1 MINYMSVI
9 DNQDWYNQI
18 RGGWSP
24 TYIAYQYGV
33 GVQEVLEGAKEYKT
47 ALLKTHINQDLQ
59 TENKALKKQ
68 ITKLQKKIENLKKVK
83 FV

>member
-1 MINYMSVI
+1 MIKYMSVI
-9 DNQDWYNQI
+9 NNEAWYNQI

-33 GVQEVLEGAKEYKT
+33 GVQEVLEGAQEYRT

-68 ITKLQKKIENLKKVK
+68 IAKLQNQIKKLKNN
-83 FV
+83 